1 MKTKR
6 EKEDKIPKKKE
17 EHRKGKGQKWEK
29 KTQKKEKEYKEKKGG
44 ELWDKNLNHD
54 NWFDDSQTRL

>member
-17 EHRKGKGQKWEK
+17 EHRKEKGQKWGK
-29 KTQKKEKEYKEKKGG
+29 KPKKEKENKEKKGG
-44 ELWDKNLNHD
+44 EL
-54 NWFDDSQTRL
+54 

>member
-17 EHRKGKGQKWEK
+17 EHRKGKDQKWEK
-29 KTQKKEKEYKEKKGG
+29 KPKKEGEKIKRRKEEDF
-44 ELWDKNLNHD
+44 ENRNLNYD
-54 NWFDDSQTRL
+54 N

>member
-29 KTQKKEKEYKEKKGG
+29 KPKKG
-44 ELWDKNLNHD
+44 ERK
-54 NWFDDSQTRL
+54 